1 MLSKL
6 TRPMKYLIG
15 TGFHSNAGDKGNPK
29 TAGLRPVDFW
39 SLWHENTIKYARPAP
54 ERIAVI
60 GSGNGIQPFPFGTQW
75 IALSGDL
82 GHVHDLNEHLKPY
95 HWCGWSM
102 ALVTLALLAY
112 QNECDFVFKE
122 QDVLAF
128 GPWVERMYAEI
139 GSAGM
144 IFGRARC
151 MPAVQSLLLCKHEFI
166 PEFVRLFMSTGS
178 EQEKRNEG
186 ELKFARLERDHPSLF
201 TRYSFGYDRDRPI
214 NYDDEVFYL
223 QHTTPDE
230 LKELRRRG
238 LV

>member
-1 MLSKL
+1 
-6 TRPMKYLIG
+6 MKYLIG
-15 TGFHSNAGDKGNPK
+15 SGFHSNAGDKGNPK
-29 TAGLRPVDFW
+29 TAGLTAVEFFPIWWDNTRRYSISAVDGAEDIIV
-39 SLWHENTIKYARPAP
+39 LAT
-54 ERIAVI
+54 
-60 GSGNGIQPFPFGTQW
+60 GNGERPKSRRTAQW
-75 IALSGDL
+75 IDLAGDL
-82 GHVHDLNEHLKPY
+82 GHVHDLNEHRKPY
-95 HWCGWSM
+95 HWCGWSIS
-102 ALVTLALLAY
+102 LVTLALLAY
-112 QNECDFVFKE
+112 NNECDFFFKE

-186 ELKFARLERDHPSLF
+186 ELKFARLERDNPGRF
-201 TRYSFGYDRDRPI
+201 ARFSFGYDRDRPI
-214 NYDDEVFYL
+214 NYDDLVFYG
-223 QHTTPDE
+223 QHWSADE
-230 LKELRRRG
+230 LKELRKRG